1 MRGIEDL
8 PKRFEVMPPEVQ
20 LIKTYLSE
28 HV

>member
-1 MRGIEDL
+1 MRGIEEL